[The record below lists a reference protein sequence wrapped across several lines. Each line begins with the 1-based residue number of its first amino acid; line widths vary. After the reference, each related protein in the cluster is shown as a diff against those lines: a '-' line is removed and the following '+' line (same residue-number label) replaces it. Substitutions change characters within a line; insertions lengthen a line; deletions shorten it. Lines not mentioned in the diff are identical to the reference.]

1 MAELGL
7 VSISFRNL
15 SVDEILAAVKQ
26 AGLSCVEWG
35 SDVHA
40 PCMDTEK
47 LEYIAK
53 RQQQENIRCC
63 SYGTYFRL
71 GVHRTE
77 ELLPY
82 IKAAK
87 ILGTDILRLWCGDKG
102 SAEYTPEELEKL
114 HEDCRAAA
122 KLAKAHQVKLCLEC
136 HNNTLTDWKE
146 PASDLMKAVDS
157 PAFGMF
163 WQPNQWRT
171 VEENLA
177 YIGLLAEYTEHIHV
191 FHWKENERYPLE
203 EGVELWKRYLA
214 GFSGKRTLLLEFMPD
229 DNVESLTREA
239 QALRKIAGEC

>member
-53 RQQQENIRCC
+53 HQQQENIRCC

-102 SAEYTPEELEKL
+102 SAEYTAEELEKL

-122 KLAKAHQVKLCLEC
+122 KFAKAHQVKLCLEC

-146 PASDLMKAVDS
+146 PALALMKAVDS
-157 PAFGMF
+157 SAFGMY

-171 VEENLA
+171 AEENLA

-191 FHWKENERYPLE
+191 FNWKENERYPLE
-203 EGVELWKRYLA
+203 DGVELWKRYLA